1 MGERDG
7 VSKVKKAL
15 PRRLSRPGEVTGD
28 RTRRRGAGASGEVS
42 QGLTRRYRVEHGQ
55 ASGGRAGI
63 GRLGVLQVLYR
74 QTGCSV
80 SVLHRRA
87 EGWRSVSRDELIHGS
102 AGLGCGSWL
111 DDDTGTGRART
122 ATTPQRHGTRAD
134 GCCYCWQWPIIL
146 LPLHHGPIH
155 PVARRCSTTT
165 DGAAICLFHLQ
176 VEFELLARREQL
188 RIATTTLT
196 ILPCFSDELD

>member
-63 GRLGVLQVLYR
+63 GRLAVLQVLYR
-74 QTGCSV
+74 RTGCSV

-87 EGWRSVSRDELIHGS
+87 EGWRSVSRDDLTN
-102 AGLGCGSWL
+102 SWL
-111 DDDTGTGRART
+111 GGTRLCELVGRRY
-122 ATTPQRHGTRAD
+122 RHGAASEDSDNTTETWDTCR
-134 GCCYCWQWPIIL
+134 WML
-146 LPLHHGPIH
+146 LLLAVANSTNATASWANSYT
-155 PVARRCSTTT
+155 VARRCSST
-165 DGAAICLFHLQ
+165 DGQRFASFTCRLSSSCLPG
-176 VEFELLARREQL
+176 ESNSASRPPR
-188 RIATTTLT
+188 
-196 ILPCFSDELD
+196 